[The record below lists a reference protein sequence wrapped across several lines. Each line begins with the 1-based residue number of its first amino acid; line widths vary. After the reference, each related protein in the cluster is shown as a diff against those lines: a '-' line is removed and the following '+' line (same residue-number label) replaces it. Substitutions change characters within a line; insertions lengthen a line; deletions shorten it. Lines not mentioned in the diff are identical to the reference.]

1 MPVVRELV
9 PVKRPW
15 AQHCLRPQHSPGLRC
30 ALQVSPEAGGE
41 PHVNNK
47 TSLPRATFSLF
58 CLPSR
63 ISQHPLVPTPIVGLL
78 LLLLLSIL
86 LLSQSPTPTW
96 PHLQLY
102 YLQPPPV

>member
-1 MPVVRELV
+1 MPFKCPQMQVGV
-9 PVKRPW
+9 PRV
-15 AQHCLRPQHSPGLRC
+15 CETNLPG
-30 ALQVSPEAGGE
+30 
-41 PHVNNK
+41 
-47 TSLPRATFSLF
+47 ATFSLS

-63 ISQHPLVPTPIVGLL
+63 ISQHPLVPTPILGLL

-86 LLSQSPTPTW
+86 LLSQSPPPTW